1 MISKLEKE
9 LISFSKIISEK
20 IKKTFNEL
28 TVYGPAPALL
38 YKKNLDF
45 RYRILLKL
53 EKSSKIQNNIK
64 TFLINLQTPSKV
76 RLYIDVDPIN
86 FI

>member
-1 MISKLEKE
+1 MVLHQLCYI
-9 LISFSKIISEK
+9 
-20 IKKTFNEL
+20 
-28 TVYGPAPALL
+28 
-38 YKKNLDF
+38 KKNLDF